1 VQSAHLNA
9 MNIIRYRAALKANVY
24 ATLAVAVQGGV
35 IEVASNQ
42 PLPEALQ
49 MVNYIKAKF

>member
-1 VQSAHLNA
+1 
-9 MNIIRYRAALKANVY
+9 MNIIRYRAALKAKVC
-24 ATLAVAVQGGV
+24 ATLAVSVQGGV

>member
-1 VQSAHLNA
+1 